1 MSFPIPFER
10 SALPRQAG
18 GPLAAG
24 ALGRFPEAQRIM
36 NRTFA
41 SDNNAPVAPEIIR
54 ALEAANDGDAV
65 GYGRDSWTQTAIER
79 FREVFGEQT
88 DVYFAFNGTG
98 ANVLALGSVLKPY
111 EAVLCAATAHL
122 YVDECGALERVAGC
136 KTIAIAT
143 SDGKLRP
150 ADVAPHVG
158 KGRDEH
164 HVQPR
169 VVSISQATE
178 YGSLYSN
185 EEIGALCA
193 FAHEHGLIVHVD
205 GARISNAAAALG
217 ATPKTCTKDRGVDI
231 LTFGG
236 TKNGLMFGEAVL
248 FFDAA
253 LHDGAAAF
261 SRKQTTQ
268 LASKMRYISAQF
280 SALLEEDRWHS
291 YAAHANAMTARLA
304 ERVNLL
310 SAVEITQPVQTNAIF
325 ATLDRAAVERLQRE
339 FFFYCFDEAR
349 PEVRWMTHWATRPQ
363 DVDAFADAL
372 ERCVS

>member
-1 MSFPIPFER
+1 
-10 SALPRQAG
+10 
-18 GPLAAG
+18 
-24 ALGRFPEAQRIM
+24 M

-41 SDNNAPVAPEIIR
+41 SDNNAPVAPEILR
-54 ALEAANDGDAV
+54 ALQAANDGDAV
-65 GYGRDSWTQTAIER
+65 GYGRDPWTQAAIEH
-79 FREVFGEQT
+79 FRAMFGSQT

-98 ANVLALGSVLKPY
+98 ANVLALGSVLKPF
-111 EAVLCAATAHL
+111 EAALCPATAHL
-122 YVDECGALERVAGC
+122 NVDECGALERIAGC

-143 SDGKLRP
+143 LDGKLRP
-150 ADVAPHVG
+150 ADLAPHVG

-178 YGSLYSN
+178 YGSLYSD
-185 EEIGALCA
+185 EEVRALCS

-217 ATPKTCTKDRGVDI
+217 ATPKACTKDLGVDI

-280 SALLEEDRWHS
+280 SALLEGDRWRS
-291 YAAHANAMTARLA
+291 YAAHANAMTARLV
-304 ERVNLL
+304 ERVGRMA
-310 SAVEITQPVQTNAIF
+310 AVRITQPVQTNAIF
-325 ATLDRAAVERLQRE
+325 ATLDRAAIEKLQAE
-339 FFFYCFDEAR
+339 FFFYCFDEER
-349 PEVRWMTHWATRPQ
+349 PEVRWMTHWATQPQ

>member
-1 MSFPIPFER
+1 MRCSPPDGEP
-10 SALPRQAG
+10 LPRWG
-18 GPLAAG
+18 GEPLAAG
-24 ALGRFPEAQRIM
+24 AFGRFPEAQRM
-36 NRTFA
+36 KRTFA
-41 SDNNAPVAPEIIR
+41 SDNNAPVAPDILR

-65 GYGRDSWTQTAIER
+65 GYGRDPWTQAASER
-79 FREVFGEQT
+79 FRGMFGAQT

-111 EAVLCAATAHL
+111 EAVLCPATAHL
-122 YVDECGALERVAGC
+122 NVDECGALERISGC
-136 KTIAIAT
+136 KTIAVAT
-143 SDGKLRP
+143 PNGKLGP
-150 ADVAPHVG
+150 ADLAPYVG

-169 VVSISQATE
+169 VVSVSQATE
-178 YGSLYSN
+178 YGSLYGDD
-185 EEIGALCA
+185 EMRALCS

-217 ATPKTCTKDRGVDI
+217 VTPKACTKDLGVDI

-248 FFDAA
+248 FFDGD

-268 LASKMRYISAQF
+268 LASKMRYVSAQF
-280 SALLEEDRWHS
+280 SALLEHDRWQS

-304 ERVNLL
+304 ERVKRL
-310 SAVEITQPVQTNAIF
+310 SSVQITQPVQTNAIF

-339 FFFYCFDEAR
+339 FFFYCFDEKR
-349 PEVRWMTHWATRPQ
+349 PEVRWMTHWATQPQ

-372 ERCVS
+372 ERSVS